1 MWTFLTSNSNFVWDS
16 LRDFAGSTGIA
27 ALFESMGW
35 GNVAMICVAFF
46 LLYLA
51 IKHKFEPLLLLTIAF
66 GMLLANLPLS
76 ALCIKLTG
84 WAPAAFAVRVSMT
97 AIIYLF
103 ITYMMRLQIGLGF
116 WHYLYQSLLR
126 PLPIFA
132 VAAGAAFLMHSAT
145 GPGVLNA
152 VGNALLFW
160 AVMGAGIYIFGLSA
174 EERHKVRS
182 QLRARLL
189 TIQHPQ
195 RP

>member
-1 MWTFLTSNSNFVWDS
+1 ML
-16 LRDFAGSTGIA
+16 
-27 ALFESMGW
+27 
-35 GNVAMICVAFF
+35 
-46 LLYLA
+46 
-51 IKHKFEPLLLLTIAF
+51 
-66 GMLLANLPLS
+66 LLANLPLS

-97 AIIYLF
+97 AIIYIF

-160 AVMGAGIYIFGLSA
+160 AVMGAGIYIFGLGA
-174 EERHKVRS
+174 EERHKVRN
-182 QLRARLL
+182 QLRARLR